1 MNFSDLHLAAP
12 LLRAVQEV
20 GYQTPSPIQQK
31 AIPPVLA
38 GDDLLACA
46 QTGTGKTAAFAL
58 PILQTLSQTC
68 VKGRPVRALILTPT
82 RELALQIDECMEAY
96 SRHLAVSHT
105 VIYGGVGQA
114 PQVAALERGAEILT
128 ATPGRLL
135 DLMQQGKVS
144 LERLEVFVLD
154 EADRML
160 DMGFIHDV
168 RRVIR
173 ALPKKRQTLL
183 FSATMPPEI
192 ERLAKQILHHPK
204 KVMVAPPSTTVERIE
219 QSVYFAEKPDKKRLL
234 PVLLSAPE
242 VESALVFT
250 RTKHGANRVAA
261 DLTRAGIE
269 AMAIHGNKSQTARQT
284 ALSRLKSGELRV
296 LVATDIA
303 ARGIDVSGLS
313 HVVNYDLPNVPET
326 YVHRIG
332 RTGRAGRDGVA
343 WSFCSEEERPYLKE
357 IEKQTRQK
365 IPVCEAAVQNDV
377 QACSGKEKE
386 NVMEQQ
392 EKQTAEREPSRRRPR
407 RGKRG
412 QGAKSARGAKPEQAA
427 KAAQNTP
434 VQEPAEKPAQS
445 AKTERAAKPRPQ
457 QAPAQPKRSAQ
468 KPQKQERPT
477 PQKERFSEEDN
488 SIQLISRRAPAQK
501 YANFEEYMKAHGGGM
516 APFAETE
523 N

>member
-1 MNFSDLHLAAP
+1 MQQSFASLPVKPEILQAI
-12 LLRAVQEV
+12 QQMSFEEMTEV
-20 GYQTPSPIQQK
+20 QQK
-31 AIPPVLA
+31 AIPPMLA
-38 GDDLLACA
+38 GQDVIAKA
-46 QTGTGKTAAFAL
+46 PTGTGKTLAFGIPL
-58 PILQTLSQTC
+58 IEHCDTEKPDIQS
-68 VKGRPVRALILTPT
+68 LILAPT
-82 RELALQIDECMEAY
+82 RELATQICEDLKNLT
-96 SRHLAVSHT
+96 RFLPQLRV
-105 VIYGGVGQA
+105 VVVYGGQSM
-114 PQVAALERGAEILT
+114 ERQKQQLKKGAHILV

-135 DLMQQGKVS
+135 DLMQHRAVS
-144 LERLEVFVLD
+144 LKSVTTAVLD

-173 ALPKKRQTLL
+173 ALPQKRQTLL

-192 ERLAKQILHHPK
+192 ERLAHQILHRPK

-219 QSVYFAEKPDKKRLL
+219 QSVYFAEKPEKKRLL
-234 PVLLSAPE
+234 PVLLRAPE

-284 ALSRLKSGELRV
+284 ALSRLKSGDLRV

-332 RTGRAGRDGVA
+332 RTGRAGRAGVA
-343 WSFCSEEERPYLKE
+343 LSFCSEEERPYLKE

-365 IPVCEAAVQNDV
+365 IPVRQTDDAKEADLFQ
-377 QACSGKEKE
+377 GKERE

-392 EKQTAEREPSRRRPR
+392 EKQTTAREPSRRRTR

-412 QGAKSARGAKPEQAA
+412 QGGKSGRAGKPEQAA
-427 KAAQNTP
+427 KA
-434 VQEPAEKPAQS
+434 VQETPSQKNAEKGAPKAS
-445 AKTERAAKPRPQ
+445 KPERA
-457 QAPAQPKRSAQ
+457 PKRAAQ
-468 KPQKQERPT
+468 KNQKPERPA

-488 SIQLISRRAPAQK
+488 SIQLISRRAPTQK
-501 YANFEEYMKAHGGGM
+501 YASFEEYMKAHGGS
-516 APFAETE
+516 PFAQSEK
-523 N
+523 

>member
-1 MNFSDLHLAAP
+1 MNFSDLQLQAP
-12 LLRAVQEV
+12 LLRAVKEF
-20 GYQTPSPIQQK
+20 GYETPSPIQQK
-31 AIPPVLA
+31 AIVPVLQ
-38 GDDLLACA
+38 GSDLLACA

-58 PILQTLSQTC
+58 PILQNLAHRS

-82 RELALQIDECMEAY
+82 RELALQIDECIEAY
-96 SRHLAVSHT
+96 ARYLPVSHT

-114 PQVAALERGAEILT
+114 PQVAALQRGAEILT

-144 LERLEVFVLD
+144 LDQLEVFVLD

-173 ALPKKRQTLL
+173 ALPQKRQTLL

-192 ERLAKQILHHPK
+192 ERLAHQILHRPK

-219 QSVYFAEKPDKKRLL
+219 QSVYFAEKPEKKRLL
-234 PVLLSAPE
+234 PVLLRAPE

-284 ALSRLKSGELRV
+284 ALCRLKSGDLRV

-332 RTGRAGRDGVA
+332 RTGRAGRAGVA
-343 WSFCSEEERPYLKE
+343 LSFCSEEERPYLKE

-365 IPVCEAAVQNDV
+365 IPVRQTDDAKEADLFE
-377 QACSGKEKE
+377 GKERE

-392 EKQTAEREPSRRRPR
+392 EKQTTAREPSRRRTR

-412 QGAKSARGAKPEQAA
+412 QGGKSGRAGKPEQAA
-427 KAAQNTP
+427 KA
-434 VQEPAEKPAQS
+434 VQETPSQKNAEKGAPKAS
-445 AKTERAAKPRPQ
+445 KPERA
-457 QAPAQPKRSAQ
+457 PKRAAQ
-468 KPQKQERPT
+468 KNQKPERPA

-488 SIQLISRRAPAQK
+488 SIQLISRRAPTQK
-501 YANFEEYMKAHGGGM
+501 YASFEEYMKAHGGSPL
-516 APFAETE
+516 AQSEK
-523 N
+523 

>member
-1 MNFSDLHLAAP
+1 MNFSDLQLQTS
-12 LLRAVQEV
+12 LLRAVEQA

-31 AIPPVLA
+31 AIPPVLVKH
-38 GDDLLACA
+38 DLLACA

-58 PILQTLSQTC
+58 PILQLLSASQ
-68 VKGRPVRALILTPT
+68 VKGRPIRALILTPT
-82 RELALQIDECMEAY
+82 RELALQIDECMEVY
-96 SRHLAVSHT
+96 SRYLAVSHT

-144 LERLEVFVLD
+144 LDRLEIFVLD

-173 ALPKKRQTLL
+173 ALPQKRQTLL

-192 ERLAKQILHHPK
+192 ERLAHQILHHPK

-234 PVLLSAPE
+234 PVLLRAPE

-343 WSFCSEEERPYLKE
+343 WSFCSQEERPYLKE
-357 IEKQTRQK
+357 IEEQTKQK
-365 IPVCEAAVQNDV
+365 IPVCQAAEITAAQP
-377 QACSGKEKE
+377 SMGTEKE

-392 EKQTAEREPSRRRPR
+392 DKQTAEREPSRRRPR

-412 QGAKSARGAKPEQAA
+412 QGAKSARAAVKPDQAA
-427 KAAQNTP
+427 KAPQNTAA
-434 VQEPAEKPAQS
+434 QEAPAKPAQS
-445 AKTERAAKPRPQ
+445 AKPERAPKQRP
-457 QAPAQPKRSAQ
+457 QAPAPQKRTKPERPAAQ
-468 KPQKQERPT
+468 KNRAL
-477 PQKERFSEEDN
+477 EEDN
-488 SIQLISRRAPAQK
+488 SIQLISRRPPAQK
-501 YANFEEYMKAHGGGM
+501 YASFEEYMKAHGGGM

-523 N
+523 S